1 MSNVETIATVEAAE
15 TVARGRKPIMSDKN
29 LIMQTLAEIRDG
41 ELPSPNVLKQL
52 VEGGYVI
59 KSTLKTGKRGRQP
72 VAYEVAPTYR
82 SRLPLFVR
90 NQAARDRKEAQ
101 ANVAAAVARVERNAN
116 RVAELTEELAA
127 AQARLVKANELLREA
142 NEAAAQFE

>member
-1 MSNVETIATVEAAE
+1 MSNVETVAAVEAAE
-15 TVARGRKPIMSDKN
+15 TVARGRRPIMSDKN

-59 KSTLKTGKRGRQP
+59 KSTLQTGKRGRQP

-101 ANVAAAVARVERNAN
+101 ENVAVAVARVERNAN